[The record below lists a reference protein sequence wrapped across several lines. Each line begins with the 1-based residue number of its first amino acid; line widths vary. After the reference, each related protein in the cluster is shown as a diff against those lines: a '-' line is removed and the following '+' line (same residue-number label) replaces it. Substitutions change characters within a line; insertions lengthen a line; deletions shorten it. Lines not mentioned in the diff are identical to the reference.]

1 MGNSGAGKCDRNL
14 SRLGTIFYRTAAG
27 AEIDLLLMRGQ
38 KRIAIECK
46 ASTTPTVSRGF
57 WNALKDLDVDEAWII
72 APVAEG
78 YPFADKVWVKTLPEI
93 MGL

>member
-1 MGNSGAGKCDRNL
+1 MLENVIATYPDWEPF
-14 SRLGTIFYRTAAG
+14 FYRTTAG
-27 AEIDLLLMRGQ
+27 AEIDLLLVRGQ
-38 KRIAIECK
+38 KRIAIEYK

-57 WNALKDLDVDEAWII
+57 WNALKDHNVDETWII

-78 YPFADKVWVKTLPEI
+78 YLFADKVWVKTLPEI